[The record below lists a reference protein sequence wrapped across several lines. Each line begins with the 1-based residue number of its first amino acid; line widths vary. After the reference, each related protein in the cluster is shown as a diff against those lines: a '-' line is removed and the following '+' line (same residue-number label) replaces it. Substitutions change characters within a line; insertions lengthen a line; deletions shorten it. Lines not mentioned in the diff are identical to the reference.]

1 MALNNKSLLDL
12 PSKLVPGHIL
22 RLKMSIA
29 VLWLNDSEL
38 RDKSLND
45 SELRDKSLK
54 SPHDTLCFKFVLN
67 ANFIN
72 VMHCSY

>member
-12 PSKLVPGHIL
+12 PGKPVQGHIL
-22 RLKMSIA
+22 HLKMSIA
-29 VLWLNDSEL
+29 MLW
-38 RDKSLND
+38 LND

-54 SPHDTLCFKFVLN
+54 SPHDTLCFKFVPN